1 MKTTLAVPKPC
12 LIGVVV
18 ALGIGSAQARWILG
32 HGLTPCG
39 AWTQA
44 HTTNAPE
51 RLNMEDW
58 IAGYL
63 SNFNSLTNDPDVPD
77 FLKDEDWDG
86 LITWIDRYCEAHPP
100 DKLEKAARELELDL
114 LSYGAAVIRAGWTLG
129 FHSIKLTKR
138 IPEDLR
144 NIQ

>member
-1 MKTTLAVPKPC
+1 MKTTLAVSKLC
-12 LIGVVV
+12 LISAVV
-18 ALGIGSAQARWILG
+18 ANGIGSAQARWVLG
-32 HGLTPCG
+32 HGLTSCG

-44 HTTNAPE
+44 HATNAPE

-86 LITWIDRYCEAHPP
+86 LITWIDHYCDAHPL

-114 LSYGAAVIRAGWTLG
+114 LGHHMA
-129 FHSIKLTKR
+129 
-138 IPEDLR
+138 PP
-144 NIQ
+144 